1 MPITRLYTDAFSPS
15 DALQLLK
22 EGNFRFLNNMRLH
35 RDLLEEMT
43 HTSDAQ
49 RPFAAVLSCMDS
61 RTSGE
66 LVFDQGFGDIFSIR
80 NAGNVVT
87 DNVLGSLEY
96 AAAVAGVKLILVMGH
111 ANCGAV
117 KGACDRVELGHLT
130 GVLASILPA
139 IEMEHTVT
147 ENRTSTNSEFINKV
161 SILNTRNSIQ
171 QILIQSPI
179 IAGLVAKKQLAISGA
194 LYDVACGKVQFFQ
207 E

>member
-22 EGNFRFLNNMRLH
+22 EGNFRFINNMRLH

-43 HTSDAQ
+43 HTAAGQ

-87 DNVLGSLEY
+87 DNVLGSLEF
-96 AAAVAGVKLILVMGH
+96 AAVVAGVKLILVMGH
-111 ANCGAV
+111 TNCGAV

-130 GVLASILPA
+130 GVLADILPA
-139 IEMEHTVT
+139 VELETTETIE
-147 ENRTSTNSEFINKV
+147 RSSKNSSFVQKV
-161 SILNTRNSIQ
+161 ALLNTQHSMQ
-171 QILIQSPI
+171 QIVSRSPLI
-179 IAGLVAKKQLAISGA
+179 ADLAETGKLSIVGA
-194 LYDVACGKVQFFQ
+194 LYDVATGKVNFL
-207 E
+207 

>member
-22 EGNFRFLNNMRLH
+22 EGNFRFINNMRLH

-43 HTSDAQ
+43 HTAAGQ

-87 DNVLGSLEY
+87 DNVLGSLEF
-96 AAAVAGVKLILVMGH
+96 AAVVAGVKLILVMGH
-111 ANCGAV
+111 TNCGAI

-130 GVLASILPA
+130 GVLADILPA
-139 IEMEHTVT
+139 VELEKTETVERSSKNPT
-147 ENRTSTNSEFINKV
+147 FVQKV
-161 SILNTRNSIQ
+161 ALLNTLHSMQ
-171 QILIQSPI
+171 QIVSRSPLI
-179 IAGLVAKKQLAISGA
+179 ADLAETGKLSIVGA
-194 LYDVACGKVQFFQ
+194 LYDVATGKVNFL
-207 E
+207 